1 MSEKNQYYWRNVEA
15 HTTLVPRHKVNK
27 ITHTATCYCS
37 CDLKIIIEILKSIG
51 WNLMTLIHKSGY
63 SLYMYVYVNK
73 CILLTL

>member
-1 MSEKNQYYWRNVEA
+1 MEA

-51 WNLMTLIHKSGY
+51 WKLITLIHKSGY
-63 SLYMYVYVNK
+63 SL
-73 CILLTL
+73 